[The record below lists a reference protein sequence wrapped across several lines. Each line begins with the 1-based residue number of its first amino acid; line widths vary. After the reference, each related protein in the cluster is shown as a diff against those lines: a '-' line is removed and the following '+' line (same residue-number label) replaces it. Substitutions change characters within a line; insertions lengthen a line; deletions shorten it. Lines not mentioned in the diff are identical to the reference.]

1 MDILDNAAY
10 GVNLIRSK
18 KSEEYES
25 LDQPH
30 HALSQNKTPQE
41 NTRW

>member
-1 MDILDNAAY
+1 MDILNNAAY
-10 GVNLIRSK
+10 GVNLIRSR

-30 HALSQNKTPQE
+30 HALSQNKTTLE
-41 NTRW
+41 YTGW